1 VEWGVGDYVPLVRPG
16 MGQGSSSS
24 GLWQERCRIRGQDAT
39 NALFLQTSFALPARP
54 APRASLEVGVRVLV
68 RAHWVVD
75 VLAAA
80 GPPQEAEHRLRGPVA
95 ELARRVALERAAVH
109 GDKLND
115 RVPGRGAPP
124 EAGRA
129 DEPGAPPWQGIALGR
144 STHPGQT
151 ACGCPS
157 RFVSSTTR

>member
-1 VEWGVGDYVPLVRPG
+1 MEWRVGGHVPLVRPG

-24 GLWQERCRIRGQDAT
+24 GLWHERCRIRGQDAT
-39 NALFLQTSFALPARP
+39 NALLLQTSFRPARS
-54 APRASLEVGVRVLV
+54 APLEVGVRVLV

-75 VLAAA
+75 MLAAA
-80 GPPQEAEHRLRGPVA
+80 GSPQEAEHRLRGAVA

-109 GDKLND
+109 GDKLHD

-129 DEPGAPPWQGIALGR
+129 GEPGAPPASQGIALGR

-151 ACGCPS
+151 ACRCPS